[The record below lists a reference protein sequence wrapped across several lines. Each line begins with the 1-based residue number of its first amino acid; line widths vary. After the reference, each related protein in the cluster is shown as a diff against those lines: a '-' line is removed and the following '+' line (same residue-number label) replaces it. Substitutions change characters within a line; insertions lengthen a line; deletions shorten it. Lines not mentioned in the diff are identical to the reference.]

1 MYSTHAH
8 RYTHLCMGESFPAK
22 AGTASR
28 HVQDLKLSY
37 PKYTYMGRPT
47 YVCATCSEHFTRKYS
62 ATRHNI
68 TIHGNRGEISL
79 LDFLAGRSSGRYQA
93 SHRPWYR
100 RIERRIHNFGHATT
114 AVADSMGDTF
124 RHRGLQGQYHDYP
137 RHQQQAPSPL
147 IPLPPPS
154 VQDVLP
160 YPPDQI
166 SKSQPMKTTNNKGTL
181 SQETRLKI
189 QELKRLLY
197 RYPVFSNP
205 DVVIK
210 CVTHF
215 SIINGDNTLLDE
227 KLEQLRNIDAIS
239 K

>member
-1 MYSTHAH
+1 M
-8 RYTHLCMGESFPAK
+8 
-22 AGTASR
+22 
-28 HVQDLKLSY
+28 
-37 PKYTYMGRPT
+37 
-47 YVCATCSEHFTRKYS
+47 
-62 ATRHNI
+62 
-68 TIHGNRGEISL
+68 
-79 LDFLAGRSSGRYQA
+79 
-93 SHRPWYR
+93 YR
-100 RIERRIHNFGHATT
+100 RGRGDKHNFGHATT
-114 AVADSMGDTF
+114 AVAASMGDTF

-137 RHQQQAPSPL
+137 QHQQQAPSPS

-154 VQDVLP
+154 IQDVLA

-166 SKSQPMKTTNNKGTL
+166 SKSQSMNTTNNKGTL

-189 QELKRLLY
+189 QEFKRLVY
-197 RYPVFSNP
+197 KYPIFSNP

-227 KLEQLRNIDAIS
+227 KLDQLRNIDAIS